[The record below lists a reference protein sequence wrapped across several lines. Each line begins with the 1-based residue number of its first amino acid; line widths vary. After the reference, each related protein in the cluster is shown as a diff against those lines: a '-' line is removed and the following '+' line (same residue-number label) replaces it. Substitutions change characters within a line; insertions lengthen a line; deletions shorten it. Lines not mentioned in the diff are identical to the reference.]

1 MFIALNVTFLPYCTE
16 VTVEIEELRNRTV
29 TEGPNVTVERCVV
42 ISGSDPIERSDFNVC
57 VSTMDGTAMG
67 KNNNCSTSLASMYC
81 LHHEVFLWQ
90 YSYVKYIEH

>member
-16 VTVEIEELRNRTV
+16 VTVEIEELRNLTV

-42 ISGSDPIERSDFNVC
+42 IPGSDPIDRSDFNVC

-67 KNNNCSTSLASMYC
+67 KDNNCSTPLASMY
-81 LHHEVFLWQ
+81 LFT
-90 YSYVKYIEH
+90 S

>member
-16 VTVEIEELRNRTV
+16 VTVEIEELRNLTV
-29 TEGPNVTVERCVV
+29 IEGLNSTVECCVV

-67 KNNNCSTSLASMYC
+67 KDNNCSTPLCIY
-81 LHHEVFLWQ
+81 LH
-90 YSYVKYIEH
+90 

>member
-1 MFIALNVTFLPYCTE
+1 MMYSHNTIGHILYVHCFECDISSYCTE

-42 ISGSDPIERSDFNVC
+42 IPGSDTIDRNFNVC

-67 KNNNCSTSLASMYC
+67 KDNNCSTSLASMY
-81 LHHEVFLWQ
+81 LFT
-90 YSYVKYIEH
+90 S

>member
-16 VTVEIEELRNRTV
+16 VPVEIEELRNLTV
-29 TEGPNVTVERCVV
+29 PEGPNSTVERCVV
-42 ISGSDPIERSDFNVC
+42 IPGSDPIERSDFNVC

-67 KNNNCSTSLASMYC
+67 KDNNCSTPCIY

-90 YSYVKYIEH
+90 YSYVMYIEH